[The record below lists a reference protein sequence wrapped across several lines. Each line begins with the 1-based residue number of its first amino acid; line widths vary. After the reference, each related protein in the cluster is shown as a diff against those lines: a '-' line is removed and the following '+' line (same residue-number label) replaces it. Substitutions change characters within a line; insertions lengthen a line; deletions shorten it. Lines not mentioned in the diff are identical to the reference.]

1 MIKKSV
7 LAAGLAALAFAAL
20 PAIASA
26 TYPNP
31 YLADNGNPVANTP
44 FSVETQETRT
54 RLATTA
60 GNWVT
65 CEAVKG
71 EGEFETAETGWIKLT
86 FHKNCHTKLNLKCGN
101 DPNIESQAIQTEK
114 LYFHLKTVDHEGVQ
128 RPGVLITPNPETN
141 HFATFEC
148 QIIGKVTV
156 TGTGIVGTITSPEK
170 GVPSNTATLSF
181 SQSAEGVQT
190 HRTVTNDATETVEYD
205 LETSIGGGAPA
216 TSSQEGEGTI
226 TFANGMKPELLT
238 TSEAQ
243 EMERET
249 TEEGK
254 E

>member
-31 YLADNGNPVANTP
+31 YLAENGNPVANTP
-44 FSVETQETRT
+44 FEVKTQETPT
-54 RLATTA
+54 RLATTG

-101 DPNIESQAIQTEK
+101 DPDIASQAIETEK

-128 RPGVLITPNPETN
+128 RPGVLITPNPN
-141 HFATFEC
+141 GHFATFEC
-148 QIIGKVTV
+148 SIIGKVTV

-205 LETSIGGGAPA
+205 LETSVAGGALET
-216 TSSQEGEGTI
+216 TSLEAQWTI
-226 TFANGMKPELLT
+226 TFANGMEPELLT
-238 TSEAQ
+238 TSAEHEA
-243 EMERET
+243 ET
-249 TEEGK
+249 HEG
-254 E
+254 

>member
-7 LAAGLAALAFAAL
+7 LAAGLAVLAFAAL

-31 YLADNGNPVANTP
+31 YLADNGNPVANTA
-44 FSVETQETRT
+44 FSVETQETPT

-65 CEAVKG
+65 CEAVQG

-101 DPNIESQAIQTEK
+101 DPNIASQAIVTEK
-114 LYFHLKTVDHEGVQ
+114 LYFHLKTVDHGGVQ
-128 RPGVLITPNPETN
+128 RPGVLITPNPETT

-148 QIIGKVTV
+148 SLIGKVTV

-170 GVPSNTATLSF
+170 EVPSNTETLSF
-181 SQSAEGVQT
+181 SQEKEGVQT
-190 HRTVTNDATETVEYD
+190 HRVVTNDTGETVEYD
-205 LETSIGGGAPA
+205 LKSSVGGGALET
-216 TSSQEGEGTI
+216 TSLEAQWTI
-226 TFANGMKPELLT
+226 TFANGMQPEILT
-238 TSEAQ
+238 TP
-243 EMERET
+243 
-249 TEEGK
+249 
-254 E
+254 

>member
-20 PAIASA
+20 PALASA

-31 YLADNGNPVANTP
+31 YLAEEEVPVANTP
-44 FSVETQETRT
+44 FSVETQETPT
-54 RLATTA
+54 RLATTG

-86 FHKNCHTKLNLKCGN
+86 FEKNCHTKLNLKCGN
-101 DPNIESQAIQTEK
+101 DPNIASQAIQTEK
-114 LYFHLKTVDHEGVQ
+114 LYFHLKTVDHGGVQ
-128 RPGVLITPNPETN
+128 TPGVLITPNPETN

-148 QIIGKVTV
+148 SIVGKVTV

-181 SQSAEGVQT
+181 SQEKEGVQT
-190 HRTVTNDATETVEYD
+190 HRVVTNDTGETVEYD
-205 LETSIGGGAPA
+205 LESRVGGGALE

-226 TFANGMKPELLT
+226 TFANGMEPEILT
-238 TSEAQ
+238 TP
-243 EMERET
+243 
-249 TEEGK
+249 
-254 E
+254 